1 MKEVRLCFHCG
12 NKTQMELVTT
22 YKHNIPEV
30 EYEPG
35 YGEIQIGEYWDVY
48 NLFLC
53 PVCQK
58 VTLELKSSST
68 FECGPDGTEYWS
80 EKVLYPLIESQVIKF
95 PSGVKEAFE
104 AAHKVRNIDGAIT
117 SLALR
122 RTLERMCKDK
132 GAEGKDLYRKLKY
145 LSDNG
150 VIPPILSVMSSIIKD
165 IGNEAAHGD
174 DVEFDQQLV
183 SSLFKFTE
191 IILEYVYVIPRHLK
205 KIQFDMGIREE
216 ENQKPTVEVTSE

>member
-1 MKEVRLCFHCG
+1 M
-12 NKTQMELVTT
+12 
-22 YKHNIPEV
+22 
-30 EYEPG
+30 
-35 YGEIQIGEYWDVY
+35 
-48 NLFLC
+48 
-53 PVCQK
+53 
-58 VTLELKSSST
+58 
-68 FECGPDGTEYWS
+68 
-80 EKVLYPLIESQVIKF
+80 
-95 PSGVKEAFE
+95 
-104 AAHKVRNIDGAIT
+104 
-117 SLALR
+117 ALR

-132 GAEGKDLYRKLKY
+132 GAEGKNLYRKLKY